1 MGKLFEW
8 TFHPRRYTSGGSD
21 GEESACNA
29 GDPGSIPGLRRSPG
43 EGNGYPIP
51 LPGEFHGQRSLGG
64 YSSQDP
70 KESDKAEQLTTIIT
84 SSMYYQLEIIY

>member
-8 TFHPRRYTSGGSD
+8 TFHPRRYTSG
-21 GEESACNA
+21 EESACNA
-29 GDPGSIPGLRRSPG
+29 GDPGSIPGLGRSPG

-51 LPGEFHGQRSLGG
+51 LPGEFPGQRSLAG

-70 KESDKAEQLTTIIT
+70 KESDKAERLTNIIT
-84 SSMYYQLEIIY
+84 SSIITY